1 MYSKL
6 NVIVEKY
13 THGKLIIGG
22 KQMKDKRA
30 NMKVN
35 SWTRDRL
42 MNLKYKLKKKSIDEL
57 LNEIIDEYWII
68 RGDEK

>member
-1 MYSKL
+1 
-6 NVIVEKY
+6 
-13 THGKLIIGG
+13 
-22 KQMKDKRA
+22 MKDKRA

-57 LNEIIDEYWII
+57 LNEIIDEFWIK
-68 RGDEK
+68 RGDRNE

>member
-1 MYSKL
+1 
-6 NVIVEKY
+6 
-13 THGKLIIGG
+13 
-22 KQMKDKRA
+22 MKDNRA

-57 LNEIIDEYWII
+57 LNEIMDEYWIKE
-68 RGDEK
+68 GGNNE

>member
-1 MYSKL
+1 M
-6 NVIVEKY
+6 
-13 THGKLIIGG
+13 
-22 KQMKDKRA
+22 MKDNRA

-57 LNEIIDEYWII
+57 LNEIIDEYWIL
-68 RGDEK
+68 RGEKNE